1 MDSNVIVGVVSIVV
15 VLGIGITSNYLI
27 KKQFESYKDQ
37 HHEQIQ
43 SSEEMHEEQIQSSE
57 EMHEE
62 QIISNEDQHREQLR
76 LSEEQHQVQGLLD
89 AFRILDSREH
99 RESRRRVYQLYHE
112 YMENNNKHLEI
123 FKGPEVE
130 DVIADFDI
138 MGKLV
143 RTSNIHKEDFLD
155 EYGALAYKC
164 WKCLKDNIEHERT
177 YRNFK
182 PFMTH
187 FEWLANEAYNY
198 WKDKGYDLAKTSLY
212 NPGEPDKKLD
222 FQ

>member
-76 LSEEQHQVQGLLD
+76 LSEEQHQVQGLR
-89 AFRILDSREH
+89 RI
-99 RESRRRVYQLYHE
+99 Q
-112 YMENNNKHLEI
+112 NT
-123 FKGPEVE
+123 G
-130 DVIADFDI
+130 
-138 MGKLV
+138 
-143 RTSNIHKEDFLD
+143 
-155 EYGALAYKC
+155 
-164 WKCLKDNIEHERT
+164 
-177 YRNFK
+177 
-182 PFMTH
+182 
-187 FEWLANEAYNY
+187 
-198 WKDKGYDLAKTSLY
+198 
-212 NPGEPDKKLD
+212 
-222 FQ
+222 

>member
-1 MDSNVIVGVVSIVV
+1 MDFNFIVGVVSVAV
-15 VLGIGITSNYLI
+15 VLGIGITGNYLI
-27 KKQFESYKDQ
+27 KKQFESNKDQ
-37 HHEQIQ
+37 YH
-43 SSEEMHEEQIQSSE
+43 EQIQSSE

-62 QIISNEDQHREQLR
+62 QIISDEDQHRDQLR

-112 YMENNNKHLEI
+112 YMKNNKHVEI

-130 DVIADFDI
+130 DVRADFDI

-155 EYGALAYKC
+155 EYGALAYRC
-164 WKCLKDNIEHERT
+164 WKCLKDHIEHERT
-177 YRNFK
+177 IRNFK